1 MANKP
6 AGSGVVGARPE
17 KLPDPGRPDARQKP
31 SRLSVARAIDP
42 ITRVISIKFVSSIFR
57 LLDVEI
63 AHRSVRVRTREMHI
77 DPYIVLGSAI
87 IGLFPEESFR
97 PGSTLV
103 VFALPEGSR

>member
-6 AGSGVVGARPE
+6 AGSGVVGARPK

-87 IGLFPEESFR
+87 IGL
-97 PGSTLV
+97 LV
-103 VFALPEGSR
+103 GMTGAGGGGLVTPM

>member
-6 AGSGVVGARPE
+6 AGSGVVVARPE
-17 KLPDPGRPDARQKP
+17 KLPDPGRPDGRQNP

-87 IGLFPEESFR
+87 IGL
-97 PGSTLV
+97 LV
-103 VFALPEGSR
+103 GMTGAGGGGLVTPM